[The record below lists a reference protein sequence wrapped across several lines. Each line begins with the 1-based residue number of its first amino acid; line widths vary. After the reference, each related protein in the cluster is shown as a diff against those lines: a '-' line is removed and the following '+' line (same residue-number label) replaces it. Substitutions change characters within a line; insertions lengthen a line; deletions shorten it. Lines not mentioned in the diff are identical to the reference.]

1 MATSTFCPSTSRT
14 SPKTTFAPSLAN
26 VSASAAPCPRAP
38 PLISAT
44 LPSSLP
50 MAVLPVDVPRPR
62 FYAIGGGRCVDNT
75 ESACEI
81 TRMQDE
87 PTSLRIE
94 DPGVR
99 ALFTEAA
106 RFQSWL
112 DVEAALA
119 QAQAELG
126 IIPAAAAREIVA
138 KAHLKYLDLA
148 AVRAGLAKTGHPLV
162 PLVWALD
169 RACDGDAGGYVHWG
183 ATTQNITQTGQLLQV
198 RQAHEIFLRQLASVL
213 THMAGL
219 AERTKGALLPG
230 RTHGQH
236 AVPATFGFKVAV
248 WIDELCRHVE
258 RLRDCEG
265 RVFVAMLGGGAG
277 TLASLGELGLATQDK
292 MAARLAMRPMSV
304 PARTIGDHQA
314 EYVTVLGLLAAT
326 AGKIGRE
333 IYTLM
338 KQEFG
343 EVEEPVPAGTVG
355 SSTMPQKRN
364 PKLSQD
370 IIAAA
375 AQIRA
380 LVPLALDAMQTEHE
394 ADRTTSIM
402 MSRAIVG
409 ACELTGDMLQRLIAL
424 FEGLQVF
431 PARMRENLDLSGGL
445 IMAEALMLEL
455 GKQIGRQRAHDAVYD
470 AAQGSVTQG
479 RPFRA

>member
-1 MATSTFCPSTSRT
+1 M
-14 SPKTTFAPSLAN
+14 L
-26 VSASAAPCPRAP
+26 
-38 PLISAT
+38 
-44 LPSSLP
+44 
-50 MAVLPVDVPRPR
+50 
-62 FYAIGGGRCVDNT
+62 
-75 ESACEI
+75 E
-81 TRMQDE
+81 E

-126 IIPAAAAREIVA
+126 IIPEGAAREITR

-148 AVRAGLAKTGHPLV
+148 AVRAGLARTGHPIV
-162 PLVWALD
+162 PLVWELD
-169 RACDGDAGGYVHWG
+169 RACEGDAGGWVHWG

-198 RQAHEIFLRQLASVL
+198 RRAHAIFLRQLAAIL
-213 THMAGL
+213 TTLAGL
-219 AERTKGALLPG
+219 AERTKDALLPG

-248 WIDELCRHVE
+248 WIDELGRHVE
-258 RLRDCEG
+258 RLRACEP

-277 TLASLGELGLATQDK
+277 TLASLGEPGLATQEK
-292 MAARLAMRPMSV
+292 MAARLGMRPMPV
-304 PARTIGDHQA
+304 PARTVGDHLA
-314 EYVTVLGLLAAT
+314 EYVLLLGMLAAT
-326 AGKIGRE
+326 CGKIGRE

-343 EVEEPVPAGTVG
+343 EVEEPVPPGTVG

-370 IIAAA
+370 IIAASA
-375 AQIRA
+375 EIRA
-380 LVPLALDAMQTEHE
+380 VVPLALEAMQTEHE

-402 MSRAIVG
+402 MGRALVP
-409 ACELTGDMLQRLIAL
+409 ACELTGDVLQRMIVL

-445 IMAEALMLEL
+445 IMAEAIMLEL
-455 GKQIGRQRAHDAVYD
+455 ARHMGRQRAHDVVYE
-470 AAQGSVTQG
+470 AAQASVTQS
-479 RPFRA
+479 RPFREMLAKDPHVTAGLTPAQIEALLDPAQYSGLCRQFAERGAARAREIAAALEASRTA

>member
-1 MATSTFCPSTSRT
+1 M
-14 SPKTTFAPSLAN
+14 L
-26 VSASAAPCPRAP
+26 
-38 PLISAT
+38 
-44 LPSSLP
+44 
-50 MAVLPVDVPRPR
+50 
-62 FYAIGGGRCVDNT
+62 
-75 ESACEI
+75 E
-81 TRMQDE
+81 E
-87 PTSLRIE
+87 PTSLRID

-126 IIPAAAAREIVA
+126 IIPEAAAAEITR

-162 PLVWALD
+162 PLVWELD

-183 ATTQNITQTGQLLQV
+183 ATTQNVTQTGQLLQV
-198 RQAHEIFLRQLASVL
+198 RRAHDIFLRQLAAIL
-213 THMAGL
+213 TSLAAL
-219 AERTKGALLPG
+219 AERTKDFVMPG

-236 AVPATFGFKVAV
+236 AVPATFGFKIAV
-248 WIDELCRHVE
+248 WIDELCRHVD
-258 RLRDCEG
+258 RLRGCES

-277 TLASLGELGLATQDK
+277 TLASLGEAGLATQEK
-292 MAARLAMRPMSV
+292 MAAKLGMQPMPV

-314 EYVTVLGLLAAT
+314 EYVLLLGMLAAT
-326 AGKIGRE
+326 CSKIGRE

-343 EVEEPVPAGTVG
+343 EVEEPVPPGTVG

-370 IIAAA
+370 IVAAA

-380 LVPLALDAMQTEHE
+380 LTPLALEAMQTEHE

-402 MSRAIVG
+402 MSRAIVQ
-409 ACELTGDMLQRLIAL
+409 ACELTGDVLQRMISL
-424 FEGLQVF
+424 FEGLQIF
-431 PARMRENLDLSGGL
+431 PDRMRANVELSGGL

-455 GKQIGRQRAHDAVYD
+455 GKEIGRQRAPDAVYD
-470 AAQGSVTQG
+470 AAQASVTQS
-479 RPFRA
+479 RPFREMLAADPHVSARLTKSQIDALLDPAQYTGLCRAFAERGAATARATAARLIETRDGR